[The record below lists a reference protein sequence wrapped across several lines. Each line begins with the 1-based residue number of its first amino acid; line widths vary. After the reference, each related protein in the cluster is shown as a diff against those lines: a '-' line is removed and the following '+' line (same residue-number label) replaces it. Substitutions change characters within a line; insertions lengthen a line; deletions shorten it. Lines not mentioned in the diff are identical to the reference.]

1 MKFNKK
7 LEKAINEDL
16 EARKARARFY
26 EIEHDKYVA
35 ELEKEI
41 EFYEYISKGEVP
53 PTWVARY
60 CEEDG
65 E

>member
-1 MKFNKK
+1 MKFDTKM
-7 LEKAINEDL
+7 EKAIMDDL
-16 EARKARARFY
+16 EARKARARFHG
-26 EIEHDKYVA
+26 IKHDKYVA

-53 PTWVARY
+53 PTWIERY
-60 CEEDG
+60 CEED